1 MSDVYARHD
10 RAQPIGPAFVA
21 LAALSPVI
29 VIALIVAGLRYYSG
43 SSARIAS
50 QYTTVAAPAN
60 QALTAEVNS
69 YTHNRRHDLAA
80 AKSDLTR
87 EAKTESSF
95 DTQLALITFP
105 GAAGTAAGVL
115 IQADEKRIKLIGL
128 QAQSS
133 SLRQLRSFGSA
144 DQATTAAV
152 EVQVGRI
159 RQALGLPSA
168 GGGAY

>member
-1 MSDVYARHD
+1 MSDVYARRD
-10 RAQPIGPAFVA
+10 RAQSIGPAFAA
-21 LAALSPVI
+21 LAVLSVVAVI
-29 VIALIVAGLRYYSG
+29 VLIVAGVLYYSG

-50 QYTTVAAPAN
+50 QYAAVAAPAN
-60 QALTAEVNS
+60 QALTAEVAG

-80 AKSDLTR
+80 AESDLRR
-87 EAKTESSF
+87 EAETEVSF
-95 DTQLALITFP
+95 DTQLARITFP
-105 GAAGTAAGVL
+105 GVAGTAAGVL

-144 DQATTAAV
+144 DQTTAAAV

-159 RQALGLPSA
+159 RQALGLPPAS
-168 GGGAY
+168 GGDF